1 MDFPT
6 AEEFDYEKIHNDR
19 TILKWRE
26 VPTGVIYH
34 IEDVMKIS
42 TRVGISTIV
51 RLCDEEGRR
60 FKAFVTNCLKNDLY
74 DFDNLDGELFIRSL
88 GKKQRNNNP
97 GQFFYHYELM
107 KKN

>member
-6 AEEFDYEKIHNDR
+6 AEQFDQEKIHNDP

-26 VPTGVIYH
+26 VPTGVIYC
-34 IEDVMKIS
+34 IEDVMEIF
-42 TRVGISTIV
+42 TRIGTSTIV

-60 FKAFVTNCLKNDLY
+60 FKAFVTNRLKHDLCY
-74 DFDNLDGELFIRSL
+74 FDNLDGELFIRSL

-97 GQFFYHYELM
+97 ENSFYHYELM
-107 KKN
+107 EKN